1 MKTHFRNSFSQLH
14 ETRFA
19 LNQLCSHTFSTFE
32 PKTQNHPMS
41 RYLLYALICIMSS
54 SLSNHQVHAF
64 ASAETPKPV
73 VASEVTDQPNSEL
86 LQLPPSDPNNS
97 NVQTLQFGQAM
108 KLDHLGPIIINT
120 DGTTRRIDNWDTLSE
135 REKETT
141 WRRIKKRNAERREML
156 EAKLKEEELK
166 EQTTDKN

>member
-1 MKTHFRNSFSQLH
+1 
-14 ETRFA
+14 
-19 LNQLCSHTFSTFE
+19 
-32 PKTQNHPMS
+32 
-41 RYLLYALICIMSS
+41 MSS
-54 SLSNHQVHAF
+54 SLPIHQAHAF
-64 ASAETPKPV
+64 ASAETPKP
-73 VASEVTDQPNSEL
+73 AAEIPEPKSEV

-97 NVQTLQFGQAM
+97 DVQTLQFGQAM

-156 EAKLKEEELK
+156 EAKLKAEEEEANEEK
-166 EQTTDKN
+166 HEN

>member
-1 MKTHFRNSFSQLH
+1 MSSRNFLS
-14 ETRFA
+14 A
-19 LNQLCSHTFSTFE
+19 LLF
-32 PKTQNHPMS
+32 
-41 RYLLYALICIMSS
+41 IMSS
-54 SLSNHQVHAF
+54 SPIHQVHAF
-64 ASAETPKPV
+64 ASAETPKPAV
-73 VASEVTDQPNSEL
+73 DIPESKSEI

-156 EAKLKEEELK
+156 EAKLKAEEEPKDL
-166 EQTTDKN
+166 ETNQN

>member
-1 MKTHFRNSFSQLH
+1 
-14 ETRFA
+14 
-19 LNQLCSHTFSTFE
+19 
-32 PKTQNHPMS
+32 
-41 RYLLYALICIMSS
+41 MSS

-141 WRRIKKRNAERREML
+141 WRRIKKR
-156 EAKLKEEELK
+156 
-166 EQTTDKN
+166 KN